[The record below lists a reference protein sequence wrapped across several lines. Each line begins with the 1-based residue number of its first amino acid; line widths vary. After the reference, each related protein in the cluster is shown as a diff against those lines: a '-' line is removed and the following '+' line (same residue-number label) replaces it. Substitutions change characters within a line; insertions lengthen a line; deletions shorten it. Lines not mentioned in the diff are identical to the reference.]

1 MKISFFVFFLGVST
15 CFYAQSYSLKGIITN
30 ESNQQVEA
38 VTCILQ
44 NIEDSLSVETVI
56 TDELGEFSF
65 TNLSN
70 GSYILTLQHMAY
82 EKLDQ
87 TVKIENSDI
96 EMPPFVLASLS
107 KDLGE
112 VVVSAERPVVKA
124 KEGKLI
130 YDVPMLIK
138 NKVVSNAFE
147 SLQNVPSVI
156 GMGNDIQLI
165 GSSGF
170 TILIN
175 GQLTSMTK
183 EQLISLLKTIP
194 ASRVANI
201 EIMYSAPPQY
211 NIRGAAINVVL
222 KDQEAGIPVLMGE
235 GNAEYNQARYAS
247 YKMRGNLVYTK
258 PSFNADLTVG
268 IGKSKDWSKSHMYAK
283 HLFDSHIYDINQDNK
298 SLWDSKDLNIRLGLG
313 YTFKNK
319 DKITFAYTGN
329 YENVESNPES
339 KTVFLQ
345 DQNPYTIINSKS
357 NKKENGHL
365 HNAKVE
371 YNSHKEFKAGVD
383 YTFFNDPA
391 IEKYYDSNGSAIQ
404 TSFKTSTEQRISSLK
419 LFANHAITVS
429 KEWKLSYGGNFSYS
443 QNNNRYDY
451 YKNPESET
459 IDSINNTK
467 QKEHSA
473 TIFAGLSKTFGKL
486 SAQASISGNYF
497 RASIDIMG
505 KKKTLWNDFQ
515 PFVNA
520 NITYTHNPKQILQLS
535 FSSDINYPP
544 YWALSSDVFK
554 INTYSSVEG
563 NPELKFSRVYKT
575 QLNFI
580 MNQKYVLGSYYEYE
594 PDHYIQLPYQS
605 QDKLENMFQMVNLDY
620 SKQYGIFFVVPFKV
634 KNIWDASANI
644 TFIRQEEK
652 DDNFYDMPY
661 KRGNNSFV
669 LQLRNTVNISSKPN
683 IKLDASGFYMNG
695 AIQGI
700 YDIKNMW
707 NVTGGLKWTFL
718 DNKAELMAQVQ
729 EILRSGTRTKID
741 YINQYSTMNIK
752 ANSPVFRLSFTYRF
766 GNYKKQEVDEID
778 TSRYGR

>member
-1 MKISFFVFFLGVST
+1 MKISFIVLFIIIST
-15 CFYAQSYSLKGIITN
+15 SVYAQSYSLKGTITN
-30 ESNQQVEA
+30 ENNQQVEA
-38 VTCILQ
+38 VTCILR
-44 NIEDSLSVETVI
+44 NVEDSIPVKTVI
-56 TDELGEFSF
+56 TDKLGEFTFSD
-65 TNLSN
+65 LPN
-70 GSYILTLQHMAY
+70 GSYKLTLQHMIY
-82 EKLDQ
+82 ETIEQ
-87 TVKIENSDI
+87 TVKVENSDI
-96 EMPPFVLASLS
+96 EIPPFVLTSLS
-107 KDLGE
+107 KELSE
-112 VVVSAERPVVKA
+112 VVVTAERPVVKA

-156 GMGNDIQLI
+156 GTGDDLQLV

-170 TILIN
+170 TILLN

-183 EQLISLLKTIP
+183 EQLISFLKTIP

-222 KDQEAGIPVLMGE
+222 KDQEAGVPTLMGE
-235 GNAEYNQARYAS
+235 GNAEYNQAHYAS

-258 PSFNADLTVG
+258 PSFNADLTVSVE
-268 IGKSKDWSKSHMYAK
+268 KSKGWGESHMYAK
-283 HLFDSHIYDINQDNK
+283 HHFDNHIYDITQNNK
-298 SLWDSKDLNIRLGLG
+298 SLSDSKDLNTRLGLG
-313 YTFKNK
+313 YTFNNK

-329 YENVESNPES
+329 YENVDSNPES
-339 KTVFLQ
+339 KTIFLQ
-345 DQNPYTIINSKS
+345 DQNPYTDINSKS
-357 NKKENGHL
+357 NKKGNRYL

-371 YNSHKEFKAGVD
+371 YNTHQEFKIGAD
-383 YTFFNDPA
+383 YTFYNDPA
-391 IEKYYDSNGSAIQ
+391 TERYYDSNGSVTQ
-404 TSFKTSTEQRISSLK
+404 TSFKTSTEQRINSLK
-419 LFANHAITVS
+419 LFANHAITIN
-429 KEWKLSYGGNFSYS
+429 KDWKFSYGGNFSYS
-443 QNNNRYDY
+443 KNNNRYDY
-451 YKNPESET
+451 YKNPENT
-459 IDSINNTK
+459 IVDSVNNTK
-467 QKEHSA
+467 QKEQSA
-473 TIFAGLSKTFGKL
+473 SIFAGLSKTFGKL
-486 SAQASISGNYF
+486 STQASISGNYF
-497 RASIDIMG
+497 RASIDIM
-505 KKKTLWNDFQ
+505 KNKKTLWNDFQ

-520 NITYTHNPKQILQLS
+520 NITYMHDPKRILQLS

-554 INTYSSVEG
+554 INAYSSAQG

-580 MNQKYVLGSYYEYE
+580 MNQKYVLGGYYEYS

-620 SKQYGIFFVVPFKV
+620 TKQYGVFFVVPFKV

-644 TFIRQEEK
+644 VLTRQEQK
-652 DDNFYDMPY
+652 DDNFYDAPY
-661 KRGNNSFV
+661 KRSVNSFV

-700 YDIKNMW
+700 YDIKKMW
-707 NVTGGLKWTFL
+707 NVTGGVKWTFM
-718 DNKAELMAQVQ
+718 DNRAELMAQVQ
-729 EILRSGTRTKID
+729 EILRSGARTKID
-741 YINQYSTMNIK
+741 YMNQYNTMNIK

-766 GNYKKQEVDEID
+766 GNYKKQKVEEID

>member
-1 MKISFFVFFLGVST
+1 MKISFLIFFISIPILLH
-15 CFYAQSYSLKGIITN
+15 AQSYSLKGVITN

-44 NIEDSLSVETVI
+44 SIEDSISIKTLI
-56 TDELGEFSF
+56 TDKLGEFSF
-65 TNLSN
+65 TDLPN
-70 GSYILTLQHMAY
+70 GSYRLILQHMAY
-82 EKLDQ
+82 EKLQ
-87 TVKIENSDI
+87 QIVKVESNDVEI
-96 EMPPFVLASLS
+96 PPLVLASLS
-107 KDLGE
+107 KNLNE
-112 VVVSAERPVVKA
+112 VVVSAERPIVKA

-138 NKVVSNAFE
+138 NKVVSSAFE

-156 GMGNDIQLI
+156 GSGDDIQLV

-175 GQLTSMTK
+175 GQLTSMNK
-183 EQLISLLKTIP
+183 EQLISFLKTIP

-222 KDQEAGIPVLMGE
+222 KDQEAGVPTLMGE
-235 GNAEYNQARYAS
+235 GNAEYNQAHYAS

-258 PSFNADLTVG
+258 PSFNADLTVSL
-268 IGKSKDWSKSHMYAK
+268 GKSKSWGISNMYAK
-283 HLFDSHIYDINQDNK
+283 HHFANHIYDITQNNK
-298 SLWDSKDLNIRLGLG
+298 SLSEGKDLNTRLGLG

-319 DKITFAYTGN
+319 NKITLTYTGN
-329 YENVESNPES
+329 YADVDANPES
-339 KTVFLQ
+339 RTIFLQ
-345 DQNPYTIINSKS
+345 DGNAYTNINSKS
-357 NKKENGHL
+357 NKNGNNYL

-371 YNSHKEFKAGVD
+371 YNTHQEFKIGAD
-383 YTFFNDPA
+383 YTFYNDPA
-391 IEKYYDSNGSAIQ
+391 TERYYDSNGSVAQ
-404 TSFKTSTEQRISSLK
+404 TSFKTSTEQRINSLK
-419 LFANHAITVS
+419 LFANHAIIIN
-429 KEWKLSYGGNFSYS
+429 KDWKVSYGGNFSYS
-443 QNNNRYDY
+443 KNNNRYDY
-451 YKNPESET
+451 YKNPENLT
-459 IDSINNTK
+459 VDSINNTK
-467 QKEHSA
+467 QKEQSA
-473 TIFAGLSKTFGKL
+473 SIFAGLSRTFGKL
-486 SAQASISGNYF
+486 STQASISGNYF

-505 KKKTLWNDFQ
+505 NKKTLWNDFQ

-520 NITYTHNPKQILQLS
+520 NITYMHNPKRILQLS

-554 INTYSSVEG
+554 INAYSSAQG
-563 NPELKFSRVYKT
+563 NPELKFSRIYKT

-580 MNQKYVLGSYYEYE
+580 MNHKYVLGGYYEYS

-620 SKQYGIFFVVPFKV
+620 TKQYGVFFVVPFKV
-634 KNIWDASANI
+634 KAIWDASANI
-644 TFIRQEEK
+644 VLTRQEQK
-652 DDNFYDMPY
+652 DDNFYDAPY
-661 KRGNNSFV
+661 KRSVNSFV

-700 YDIKNMW
+700 YDIKKMW
-707 NVTGGLKWTFL
+707 NVTGGVKWTFL
-718 DNKAELMAQVQ
+718 DNRAELMAQVQ
-729 EILRSGTRTKID
+729 EILRSGARTKID
-741 YINQYSTMNIK
+741 YMNQYSTMYIK

-766 GNYKKQEVDEID
+766 GNYKKQKVEEID

>member
-1 MKISFFVFFLGVST
+1 MKISFFILFLIIST
-15 CFYAQSYSLKGIITN
+15 CSYAQSYSVKGIITN

-38 VTCILQ
+38 VTCILR
-44 NIEDSLSVETVI
+44 NVEDSIPVKTII
-56 TDELGEFSF
+56 TDKPGEFSF
-65 TNLSN
+65 TNLPN
-70 GSYILTLQHMAY
+70 GSYKLILQHMAY
-82 EKLDQ
+82 EKLEQ
-87 TVKIENSDI
+87 IIKVENNDI
-96 EMPPFVLASLS
+96 EIPPFVLTSLS
-107 KDLGE
+107 KELNE

-124 KEGKLI
+124 EEGKLI

-156 GMGNDIQLI
+156 GSGDDIQLI

-183 EQLISLLKTIP
+183 EQLISFLKTIP

-222 KDQEAGIPVLMGE
+222 KDQEAGAPTLMGE
-235 GNAEYNQARYAS
+235 GNAEYNQAHYAS

-258 PSFNADLTVG
+258 PSFNADLTIG
-268 IGKSKDWSKSHMYAK
+268 IGESKGWGESHMYAK
-283 HLFDSHIYDINQDNK
+283 HLFDSHVYDITQNNK
-298 SLWDSKDLNIRLGLG
+298 SLSDSKDLNTRLGLG

-329 YENVESNPES
+329 YEDVDSNPES

-345 DQNPYTIINSKS
+345 DQNPYTAITSKS
-357 NKKENGHL
+357 NKKGNRYL

-371 YNSHKEFKAGVD
+371 YNSHKEFKAGID

-391 IEKYYDSNGSAIQ
+391 TEKYYDSNGSVAQ
-404 TSFKTSTEQRISSLK
+404 TSFKTSTEQRINSLK

-443 QNNNRYDY
+443 KNNNRYDY
-451 YKNPESET
+451 YKNPENV
-459 IDSINNTK
+459 IVDSINNTK
-467 QKEHSA
+467 QKEQSA
-473 TIFAGLSKTFGKL
+473 SIFAGLSKTFGKL

-505 KKKTLWNDFQ
+505 KEKTLWNDFQ

-520 NITYTHNPKQILQLS
+520 NITYMHNPKRILQLS

-544 YWALSSDVFK
+544 YWALSSDIFK
-554 INTYSSVEG
+554 INAYSSAQG

-580 MNQKYVLGSYYEYE
+580 MNQKYVLGGYYEYN

-620 SKQYGIFFVVPFKV
+620 SKQYGIFFVAPFKV

-644 TFIRQEEK
+644 VLIRQEQK
-652 DDNFYDMPY
+652 DDNFYDVPY
-661 KRGNNSFV
+661 KKSINSFV

-700 YDIKNMW
+700 YDIKKMW

-718 DNKAELMAQVQ
+718 DNKAELMAQIQ
-729 EILRSGTRTKID
+729 EILRSGARTKID
-741 YINQYSTMNIK
+741 YMNQYNTMNIK

-766 GNYKKQEVDEID
+766 GNYKKQKVDEID